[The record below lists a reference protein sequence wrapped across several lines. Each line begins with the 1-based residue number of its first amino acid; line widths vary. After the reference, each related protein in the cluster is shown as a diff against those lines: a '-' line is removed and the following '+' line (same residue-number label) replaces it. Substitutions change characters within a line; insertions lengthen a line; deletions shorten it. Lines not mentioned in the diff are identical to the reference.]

1 MGARPNIVIVMTDQQ
16 RWDTLGA
23 YGVVPI
29 RTPHLDALAAGGAL
43 FEQAFV
49 PIPLC
54 TPSRACLFTGQY
66 PTRHGIRGNTTQ
78 ALPDDAPNLLAALR
92 GAGYATYLAGKD
104 HLFTP
109 EQRARLFDR
118 TARYDHFGRVAGEG
132 PVDPREGAVRAD
144 RRTLMLAKYAERDP
158 HDPADCPTARL
169 TDAATAMVGEAR
181 AAGRPFCL
189 WLSYPDPHPPY
200 TVPEPYASMY
210 RDVPL
215 PAPAAPAGELD
226 GKPPRQRVT
235 PRLMG
240 MGGYD
245 AADLRRLREIYYGM
259 VTFIGDQVGR
269 FLAFLADA
277 GLRDD
282 TIVVFMSDHG
292 DYLGDHGM
300 VRKSPTLY
308 DCLVRIPLIVSWPRR
323 IAPARFAETMAESV
337 DLAPTLLE
345 LAGLPAPG
353 PLDGRSLVPLLTGR
367 AAAHRDRVFGLYGT
381 EGEPFTAAAIAA
393 ADLDGPDG
401 YPRGIRWFSP
411 LVARGQFAMLRTLRW
426 KLVYYQGGEGEL
438 YDLAADPGELE
449 NRYADPACADVRA
462 ELTRA
467 LLDRLLAALPTGP
480 ARLGPAPSH

>member
-1 MGARPNIVIVMTDQQ
+1 MGTGPNIVVVMTDQQ
-16 RWDTLGA
+16 RADTLGA
-23 YGVVPI
+23 YGAAAI

-66 PTRHGIRGNTTQ
+66 PTRHGIRVNNTQ

-92 GAGYATYLAGKD
+92 EASYAGYLAGKD

-118 TARYDHFGRVAGEG
+118 VAHYDHFGHVEGEG
-132 PVDPREGAVRAD
+132 PLDPRERAVRD
-144 RRTLMLAKYAERDP
+144 WRRTIMFEKYAECEP
-158 HDPADCPTARL
+158 HDPADCPTARI
-169 TDAATAMVGEAR
+169 TDAAMAMAGEAR
-181 AAGRPFCL
+181 AAGRPFFL

-200 TVPEPYASMY
+200 AVPEPYASLY
-210 RDVPL
+210 RAAPL
-215 PAPAAPAGELD
+215 AAPAARAGELD
-226 GKPPRQRVT
+226 GKPPRQRIT

-240 MGGYD
+240 MEGYD
-245 AADLRRLREIYYGM
+245 AADLRRLREIYHGM
-259 VTFIGDQVGR
+259 IAFIDDQVGR
-269 FLAFLADA
+269 FLAFLGEA

-308 DCLVRIPLIVSWPRR
+308 DSLVRIPLIVSWPGRVP
-323 IAPARFAETMAESV
+323 PARFAETMVESV

-345 LAGLPAPG
+345 LAGVPAPAAME
-353 PLDGRSLVPLLTGR
+353 GRSLVPLLGGG
-367 AAAHRDRVFGLYGT
+367 AAAHRDRVFGVYGA
-381 EGEPFTAAAIAA
+381 EGEPYTAAELER
-393 ADLDGPDG
+393 ADLDGAG
-401 YPRGIRWFSP
+401 GRPRGAQWFSP
-411 LVARGQFAMLRTLRW
+411 LVTRGQFAMLRTLRW

-438 YDLAADPGELE
+438 YDLAGDPGELV
-449 NRYADPACADVRA
+449 NRYDDPACAAVQA

-467 LLDRLLAALPTGP
+467 LLDRLLATLPTRP
-480 ARLGPAPSH
+480 TRPAPVAH